1 MNGLDAQPEPT
12 ASSPPSS
19 AARPRGFAARP
30 DVTLLALLILC
41 AALPY
46 ANILF
51 NSFVYDDN
59 TQVLNNPYIQSF
71 RHLREIFT
79 TTVWSY
85 VGVQGVTN
93 YYRPMMTFG
102 YLLCYQFFGPLA
114 YGFHLAS
121 LLLHVASVSVLF
133 LVTLRMYGD
142 RRVAL
147 VAAGLFALHPI
158 HSESVA
164 WVAAVTDLELTLFYL
179 LTFGCF
185 LRVARPAGGR
195 SALAQL
201 AMAGSFVLTILSK
214 EQALTLPVLAT
225 IYEHFYR
232 DDRAETTWAQK
243 LARYGL
249 LWMLSAAYLLFR
261 IRFFGAL
268 APVLQ
273 ISDLTWYQTL
283 LSAIALVGQYFG
295 KLLWPAQLCTF
306 YVFRRSTSLL
316 DPRVLAGLGALLL
329 ATVIFVALWRRAR
342 TASFGFVWLLLTLAP
357 VLNPRW
363 MAANVFTE
371 RYLYLP
377 SVGFCWLV
385 AWGWVRLWDVASVRR
400 PVWRKVLLGVLGLV
414 AVLYALRVVTRN
426 RDWRDDVTLYTKTLA
441 VSPDSYHIRNNLGTV
456 YWKQGQAEAAE
467 REWQEALKLAPRN
480 AIILNNL
487 GLAETKQKRYT
498 EAVEY
503 LRRAMRLKP
512 NYTDPHLNLGAAYE
526 EMGRRA
532 EAELRLRAAVALAPL
547 NVDARNRLGKLYFET
562 GRLAEAEE
570 QFRRSV
576 ESEPNATGFRGLGDI
591 YVARGERARAE
602 QAFREAV
609 AVEPFDSHAH
619 FSLGELCTAD
629 GRTAEAIREYQAGL
643 ETDPTNAQ
651 AHAALQK
658 LRSGGAGAK
667 SSKP

>member
-1 MNGLDAQPEPT
+1 MNGLDGQPEPAT
-12 ASSPPSS
+12 PSVASS
-19 AARPRGFAARP
+19 AARPSGFGARP
-30 DVTLLALLILC
+30 DVTLLVLLILC

-85 VGVQGVTN
+85 VGAQGVTN
-93 YYRPMMTFG
+93 YYRPLMTFG
-102 YLLCYQFFGPLA
+102 YLLCYQFYGPLA

-121 LLLHVASVSVLF
+121 ILFHVASVGVLF

-179 LTFGCF
+179 LTFGCY

-195 SALAQL
+195 SGPAQL
-201 AMAGSFVLTILSK
+201 AMVSSFVLTMLAK
-214 EQALTLPVLAT
+214 EQALTLPLLAT

-232 DDRAETTWAQK
+232 GDRAETTWLQK
-243 LARYGL
+243 LARYAL
-249 LWMLSAAYLLFR
+249 LWLLAGAYLLFR
-261 IRFFGAL
+261 MRFFGAL

-283 LSAIALVGQYFG
+283 LSAVALVGQYVW
-295 KLLWPAQLCTF
+295 KLIWPAHLCAF
-306 YVFRRSTSLL
+306 YVFRRSTTLL

-329 ATVIFVALWRRAR
+329 AGVIFAALWRRAR
-342 TASFGFVWLLLTLAP
+342 TASFGLIWFLLTLAP

-385 AWGWVRLWDVASVRR
+385 AWGWVRLWDTASVRR
-400 PVWRKVLLGVLGLV
+400 PVWRKALLGVLGLV
-414 AVLYALRVVTRN
+414 AVLYAVRVVTRN
-426 RDWRDDVTLYTKTLA
+426 RDWRDDVVLYAKTLA

-467 REWQEALKLAPRN
+467 REWREALKLAPRN

-487 GLAETKQKRYT
+487 GLAETKQKRYA

-512 NYTDPHLNLGAAYE
+512 SYTDPHLNLGAAYE

-532 EAELRLRAAVALAPL
+532 EAELQLRAAVALAPL
-547 NVDARNRLGKLYFET
+547 NVEARNRLGKLYFAT
-562 GRLAEAEE
+562 GRLAKAEE

-576 ESEPNATGFRGLGDI
+576 ESKPNATGCSGLGDI
-591 YVARGERARAE
+591 YLGRGERVRAE

-619 FSLGELCTAD
+619 FSLGELCAAD
-629 GRTAEAIREYQAGL
+629 GRTTEAIREYQAGL

-651 AHAALQK
+651 ARAALQK
-658 LRSGGAGAK
+658 LRSEGAGAK

>member
-1 MNGLDAQPEPT
+1 MNGRDGQLEPAT
-12 ASSPPSS
+12 PSLASS
-19 AARPRGFAARP
+19 AARPSGFAAQS
-30 DVTLLALLILC
+30 DVTLLVLLTLC

-121 LLLHVASVSVLF
+121 LLLHVASVGVLL
-133 LVTLRMYGD
+133 LVTLRMDGD
-142 RRVAL
+142 RRVAF

-164 WVAAVTDLELTLFYL
+164 WVAAVTDLQLMLFYL

-185 LRVARPAGGR
+185 LRVARPTGGR

-232 DDRAETTWAQK
+232 DDRASTTWLQK
-243 LARYGL
+243 SARYAL
-249 LWMLSAAYLLFR
+249 LWLLAAAYLLFR

-273 ISDLTWYQTL
+273 ISDLTGYQTL
-283 LSAIALVGQYFG
+283 LSALALVGQYFG
-295 KLLWPAQLCTF
+295 KLLWPAHLCTF

-329 ATVIFVALWRRAR
+329 AAVIFVALWRRAR

-385 AWGWVRLWDVASVRR
+385 AWGWVRLWDAASARR
-400 PVWRKVLLGVLGLV
+400 PAWRKALLGTLGLV
-414 AVLYALRVVTRN
+414 AALYALRVVARN

-456 YWKQGQAEAAE
+456 YWKQGQTEAAE
-467 REWQEALKLAPRN
+467 REWREALRLAPRN

-532 EAELRLRAAVALAPL
+532 EAELQLRAAVALAPL

-562 GRLAEAEE
+562 GRLTEAEE
-570 QFRRSV
+570 QFHKSV
-576 ESEPNATGFRGLGDI
+576 ESEPNATGFSALGDI
-591 YVARGERARAE
+591 YLARGERARAE

-609 AVEPFDSHAH
+609 AVERFDSHAH
-619 FSLGELCTAD
+619 FSLGELHAAD

-651 AHAALQK
+651 ARAAWQK
-658 LRSGGAGAK
+658 LRSEGAGAK